1 MEEGGN
7 RPSSQGSLFADEQL
21 DEWAHPQ
28 HGRGGGKVPHVAG
41 DSMIGPPQEICTNSN
56 SGPPT
61 RISWA
66 LTSPHPHWA
75 AGVVINGERDH
86 PPRGFHVIDH
96 NQSSL
101 GGKSTK
107 ATMAIKGYTVVR
119 RKWKARKPIWALM
132 AAELLTM
139 IPLLVLFGIA
149 QPDTFRTLMWRIGH
163 AEKLNSN
170 PNIILYAMANHQPMP
185 KLPFVWSQ
193 LLTEFNVV
201 ISVISL
207 FFLLA
212 KMIGFIMKIYY
223 PVIAVGCNII
233 MTAFYAVSVYG
244 QAGPD
249 YLDPRY
255 PSPVPWYLRRSCDV
269 AEGYGAGKTCMII
282 QGTFAATVIM
292 LCIYVINLGWAI
304 FNMIPTKH
312 DNKHDED
319 EDVDEYASSD
329 SPTEVKTWEMQP
341 QIAGAGGVPFTPR
354 TQAFHTLDRK
364 LPFRAYAEQ
373 RQQYA

>member
-1 MEEGGN
+1 
-7 RPSSQGSLFADEQL
+7 
-21 DEWAHPQ
+21 
-28 HGRGGGKVPHVAG
+28 
-41 DSMIGPPQEICTNSN
+41 
-56 SGPPT
+56 
-61 RISWA
+61 
-66 LTSPHPHWA
+66 
-75 AGVVINGERDH
+75 
-86 PPRGFHVIDH
+86 
-96 NQSSL
+96 
-101 GGKSTK
+101 
-107 ATMAIKGYTVVR
+107 MAIKGYTVVR
-119 RKWKARKPIWALM
+119 RKWKSRKPIWALM
-132 AAELLTM
+132 VAELVTM

-149 QPDTFRTLMWRIGH
+149 QPDTFRTLMWRIGY

-170 PNIILYAMANHQPMP
+170 PNVVLYALANHEPIP
-185 KLPFVWSQ
+185 RLPFVWSQ

-212 KMIGFIMKIYY
+212 KMIGFIMRIYY
-223 PVIAVGCNII
+223 PVVAIVCNVI

-255 PSPVPWYLRRSCDV
+255 PSPTPWYLRRSCAV
-269 AEGYGAGKTCMII
+269 AEGYGAGKTCMVI

-292 LCIYVINLGWAI
+292 LFIYVINLGWAI

-312 DNKHDED
+312 DKQHDED
-319 EDVDEYASSD
+319 EDENEYASSD

-341 QIAGAGGVPFTPR
+341 QTPSAGGVPFTPR

-373 RQQYA
+373 R